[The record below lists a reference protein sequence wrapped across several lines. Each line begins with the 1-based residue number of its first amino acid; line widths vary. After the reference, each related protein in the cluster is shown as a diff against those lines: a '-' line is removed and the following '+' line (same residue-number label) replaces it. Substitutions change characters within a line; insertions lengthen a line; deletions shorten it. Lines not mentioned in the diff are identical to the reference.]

1 MKELIFETKK
11 WLIEINGSLIT
22 YKPLQPNHPYTISSE
37 NYKVYDSFEE
47 CTHDLE
53 WWYFVDLDKTPINQ
67 DLENNFLIKYSKR
80 LTKEELKNLTP
91 EQKIQLLSN

>member
-22 YKPLQPNHPYTISSE
+22 YKSLQPNHPYTISSE

-53 WWYFVDLDKTPINQ
+53 WWYFVDLDKFPIN
-67 DLENNFLIKYSKR
+67 ENLSFNILPRNTKR
-80 LTKEELKNLTP
+80 LTKEEYKNLTP
-91 EQKIQLLSN
+91 EQKNQRL

>member
-53 WWYFVDLDKTPINQ
+53 WWYFVDLNKFPIS
-67 DLENNFLIKYSKR
+67 ENSFSETLAKNSKK
-80 LTKEELKNLTP
+80 LTKEEYANLTT
-91 EQKIQLLSN
+91 EQKSKYLSN